1 MVGFYW
7 GFRSW
12 LPQLLEK
19 NCSTADQ
26 TWQLLQEWTTLE
38 ASWHFIYIYTYIY
51 IYTHTHTEI
60 KFSNTKNKSIST
72 FPSYQ
77 AYAANHIRAWF
88 CTSTNKMGG
97 WRSSRSLV
105 NQKIIP
111 ADLIR
116 STEIAKRRIPLQT
129 GLGHFVGV
137 FKGLESI
144 SDVPPSQWFFAWIR
158 ILEAHI
164 FTGDN

>member
-38 ASWHFIYIYTYIY
+38 ASWHYIY
-51 IYTHTHTEI
+51 IYKHTEI
-60 KFSNTKNKSIST
+60 KFSNTKYRSIST
-72 FPSYQ
+72 FLSYQ
-77 AYAANHIRAWF
+77 AYAANHNRAWF

-116 STEIAKRRIPLQT
+116 RTAIAKRRIPLQT
-129 GLGHFVGV
+129 GLGHYVGI

-144 SDVPPSQWFFAWIR
+144 SDVPPSQCFFAWIG